1 MKYSFFYRKEWT
13 AVLDVWTYHLWNQK
27 DRDLVDT
34 KNPEIDVLIYK
45 TRLLNEVGANCGWAG
60 RDLYRAIS
68 AMTRALGLHGLR
80 RRITLISRLTI
91 LNVIWFFSWF
101 FIIKSWWPFLVFQ
114 LDIQS
119 GLTLAQNLR
128 AEANFSM
135 LSFLH
140 LLLSID
146 FLLLLITTIKMNCI
160 F

>member
-1 MKYSFFYRKEWT
+1 MFHFQECFTHTGTSPLPVNGGIVFR
-13 AVLDVWTYHLWNQK
+13 
-27 DRDLVDT
+27 
-34 KNPEIDVLIYK
+34 PLI
-45 TRLLNEVGANCGWAG
+45 GANCGWTG

-68 AMTRALGLHGLR
+68 AMTRDLGLHGLR
-80 RRITLISRLTI
+80 RGITLISRLTI

-101 FIIKSWWPFLVFQ
+101 FIIKRWWPFLVFQ
-114 LDIQS
+114 LDIQFRAHT
-119 GLTLAQNLR
+119 GPKFCVANLR

-140 LLLSID
+140 LFLSID